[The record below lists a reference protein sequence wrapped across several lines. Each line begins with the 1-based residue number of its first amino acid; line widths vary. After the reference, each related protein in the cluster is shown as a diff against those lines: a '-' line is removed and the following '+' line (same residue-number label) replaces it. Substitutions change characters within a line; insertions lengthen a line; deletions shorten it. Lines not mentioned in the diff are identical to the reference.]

1 MAGKPFDIYQ
11 SRQGYVGVTN
21 ETHRALLDAL
31 AEGPRPFQDLVK
43 ETGKSKPTVSLALK
57 ELAGQDLVE
66 EHPAPGDRRRR
77 FYAAKGQ
84 RIGSSDVP
92 IPQLRDAVKDYVA
105 RTAEPAVPLRALLEA
120 LVSAKAKPTVYWD
133 QARALGAAL
142 APQMELGLEG
152 GPWIRLARFL
162 ERTGLARPL
171 VIDVEGRRLECE
183 LATALQ
189 GPAAGLGAALAGLIA
204 GAWASHGWPVVSN
217 AQDGRRLRLWESGTG
232 R

>member
-31 AEGPRPFQDLVK
+31 AAGPRPFQDLVK

-57 ELAGQDLVE
+57 ELAEQDLVE
-66 EHPAPGDRRRR
+66 ERPTPGDRRRR
-77 FYAAKGQ
+77 FYAARGQ

-105 RTAEPAVPLRALLEA
+105 RTTEPSIPLRSLLEG
-120 LVSAKAKPTVYWD
+120 LVAAKAKPTVYWE
-133 QARALGAAL
+133 QARSIGGAL
-142 APQMELGLEG
+142 APQMELGAEG

-171 VIDVEGRRLECE
+171 VIDVERKRLECE
-183 LATALQ
+183 LSPSLK
-189 GPAAGLGAALAGLIA
+189 GPAEGLGPALAGLVD
-204 GAWASHGWPVVSN
+204 GAWASHGWPSVAN
-217 AQDGRRLRLWESGTG
+217 AVDGSRLRLWETH
-232 R
+232 